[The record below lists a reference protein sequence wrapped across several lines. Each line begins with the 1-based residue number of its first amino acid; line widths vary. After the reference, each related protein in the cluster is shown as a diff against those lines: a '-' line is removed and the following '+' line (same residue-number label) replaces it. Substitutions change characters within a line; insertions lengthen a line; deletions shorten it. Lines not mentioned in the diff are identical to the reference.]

1 MTKWMPD
8 ALLDYALEQIKDNSE
23 TVAIC
28 SAAPTTYFN
37 CAKGVVWEASDAVI
51 LGEVR
56 YPPTWNNFVY
66 ECIVA
71 GTTGATEPAWG
82 TSQDDEFTDGTV
94 TWKTHENYSLVND
107 TIGAATITSETFG
120 KRLTFAGTTGALT
133 HTGGT
138 VTHTAIISDT
148 NQELLYVI
156 EASTAEAGTDDVLS
170 GRLVQI
176 NDIIIDRND
185 LS

>member
-1 MTKWMPD
+1 MP
-8 ALLDYALEQIKDNSE
+8 AAYLDYALTQLSTDAE

-37 CAKGVVWEASDAVI
+37 CVKGDLWTASTAVT

-56 YPPTWNNFVY
+56 YPPTWNDFVY

-82 TSQDDEFTDGTV
+82 TLQDDEFTDGSV

-120 KRLTFAGTTGALT
+120 KRLTFSGTTGALT
-133 HTGGT
+133 HTSGT
-138 VTHTAIISDT
+138 VTHTAIMSDT

-156 EASTAEAGTDDVLS
+156 EATTTEEGTDDVLS